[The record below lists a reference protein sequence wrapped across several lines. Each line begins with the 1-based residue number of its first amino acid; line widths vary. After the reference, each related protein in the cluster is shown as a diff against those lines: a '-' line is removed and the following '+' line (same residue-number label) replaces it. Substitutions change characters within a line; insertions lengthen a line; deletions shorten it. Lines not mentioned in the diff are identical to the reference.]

1 VAFLQGVLRFP
12 QRFWMV
18 FCGEVVVVLWW
29 KRGSYVDGFW
39 AGFFSSV
46 LRFIFGSG
54 LWKCKG
60 NDKSKGNNLSLR
72 PSGFAPAFGRAVAP
86 SA

>member
-1 VAFLQGVLRFP
+1 
-12 QRFWMV
+12 MV

-29 KRGSYVDGFW
+29 KRGSYVHGFL

-54 LWKCKG
+54 LWNAKATTKA
-60 NDKSKGNNLSLR
+60 KAIILSLR